1 MSNMLSQ
8 RNKLKLNIQYSDFLQ
23 LISGEHL
30 CGPENFIVEKVV
42 YDTRKIYNS
51 EGQVFFALKGEFRN
65 GTDFLNDA
73 YRKGI
78 RIFVVS
84 EIPNKPFRNAAYILV
99 QNSLDALQELANH
112 HRKKFNYPVIA
123 ITGSNGKTTVKEWL
137 YHLLSEHFRIIRSP
151 KSYNSQLGVALS
163 LLEMHDKADLAII
176 EAGISKSGEMD
187 ALQKMISPDY
197 GIFTS
202 FGSAHEEGFSS
213 VEDHLNEKLKLF
225 YGCKKTLVASSIH
238 LTKHQLNQING
249 IVIKQTDYLKE
260 LAVFPFTDKPS
271 IFSGTLAIAAA
282 KSLGNLNIDRIKS
295 LPRLAMRMETFE
307 GRDNAIIINDTYN
320 LDLDALEFSLEY
332 QLAIADGKKRIVL
345 VGLDEANKHKA
356 QDLLQKIKKFN
367 PDSYQF
373 IFEGENPKIDIS
385 DSVVLVKGTRK
396 SEMQKL
402 ASRLR
407 LKKHKTFVEIN
418 LSAIKHNIQVYKSQ
432 LKPSTKM
439 LAMVKAQSYG
449 AGLEKIGLYLE
460 RQGIDYLGVA
470 YPDEGVELRK
480 AGVKVPILVMN
491 PVDEGFDDCV
501 KYHLEPA
508 VFSFEQLDELLHE
521 LIFQGVQNFP
531 IHIKIDTGMRRLGF
545 DFKDLPRLMEVIQT
559 QPEILI
565 KGVYSHLADSDNRRD
580 KRFTDLQI
588 RRFVEACN
596 YISANYSEK
605 FITHLLNSEGVANF
619 PEAQLNMVRIG
630 IGMYGVSSNP
640 EILKKLQPVISWK
653 STVSQVKH
661 IQKGESVGYSRS
673 FVAEKNMEIAIVPVG
688 YADGF
693 RRSLGNG
700 VGVVIVNGQKCPV
713 IGRVCMD
720 MIMIDVTRKH
730 VKTGDRVELIGDKI
744 SLSDFAEKIQTISY
758 EVLTSISKRV
768 HRTYIEE

>member
-1 MSNMLSQ
+1 M
-8 RNKLKLNIQYSDFLQ
+8 KLNLQYTDFCQ
-23 LISGEHL
+23 SISGEHL
-30 CGPENFIVEKVV
+30 CGPQHFIIEKVV
-42 YDTRKIYNS
+42 YDTRKIAAS
-51 EGQVFFALKGEFRN
+51 EGQVFFALKGEFRD
-65 GTDFLNDA
+65 GKDFLNDA

-78 RIFVVS
+78 RVFVVT
-84 EIPNKPFRNAAYILV
+84 EIPNKPHKNAAYILV
-99 QNSLDALQELANH
+99 RDTLASIQYLALQ

-137 YHLLSEHFRIIRSP
+137 YHLLSNEMRIIRSP

-176 EAGISKSGEMD
+176 EAGISKVGEMD
-187 ALQKMISPDY
+187 ALQKMIQPDF
-197 GIFTS
+197 GIFSS

-213 VEDHLNEKLKLF
+213 SEEHLEEKLKLF
-225 YGCKKTLVASSIH
+225 QGCKKTLVSSSIQ
-238 LTKHQLNQING
+238 LAKNKLNQING
-249 IVIKQTDYLKE
+249 ILINPDDYAKE
-260 LAVFPFTDKPS
+260 LAIFPFTDKPS
-271 IFSGTLAIAAA
+271 ILSGTLAIAAA
-282 KSLGNLNIDRIKS
+282 KSFGKLNNDQIKS

-307 GRDNAIIINDTYN
+307 GRDNSIIINDTYN

-332 QLAIADGKKRIVL
+332 QLAISEEKKRIVL
-345 VGLDEANKHKA
+345 VGLDEANKHKED
-356 QDLLQKIKKFN
+356 DLLQLLKKFK

-373 IFEGENPKIDIS
+373 VFNDQNPKIDIS
-385 DSVVLVKGTRK
+385 NAVVLVKGTRK
-396 SEMQKL
+396 SEMEKL

-418 LSAIKHNIQVYKSQ
+418 LSAIKHNIQVFKSQ
-432 LKPSTKM
+432 LKPTTKM

-470 YPDEGVELRK
+470 YADEGVDLRK

-491 PVDEGFDDCV
+491 PVDEGFEDCI
-501 KYHLEPA
+501 KYQLEPT
-508 VFSFEQLDELLHE
+508 VFSFDQLNELLHE

-531 IHIKIDTGMRRLGF
+531 IHVKIDTGMRRLGF
-545 DFKDLPRLMEVIQT
+545 DFKELPRLMEVIQA
-559 QPEILI
+559 QPEISI

-588 RRFVEACN
+588 RRFIEACN
-596 YISANYSEK
+596 YISSNYVGK
-605 FITHLLNSEGVANF
+605 FITHLLNSEGIANF
-619 PEAQLNMVRIG
+619 PEAQFNMVRIG

-640 EILKKLQPVISWK
+640 ALVKKLRPVISWK
-653 STVSQVKH
+653 STVSQVKQ
-661 IQKGESVGYSRS
+661 IQRGESVGYSRS
-673 FVAEKNMEIAIVPVG
+673 FVADKNMEIAIVPVG

-693 RRSLGNG
+693 RRSLSNG
-700 VGVVIVNGQKCPV
+700 VGSVVINGQICNIV
-713 IGRVCMD
+713 GRVCMD
-720 MIMIDVTRKH
+720 MIMVDVTKKF
-730 VKTGDRVELIGDKI
+730 VKTSDRVELIGDKI
-744 SLSDFAEKIQTISY
+744 NLSQFAEKMQTISY

>member
-1 MSNMLSQ
+1 M
-8 RNKLKLNIQYSDFLQ
+8 KLNLPYDEFCQSI
-23 LISGEHL
+23 IGEHL
-30 CGPENFIVEKVV
+30 CGPQHFIIDKVV
-42 YDTRKIYNS
+42 YDSRKIATS
-51 EGQVFFALKGEFRN
+51 EGQAFFALKGDFRDGN
-65 GTDFLNDA
+65 DFLNDA

-78 RIFVVS
+78 RIFVIS
-84 EIPNKPFRNAAYILV
+84 EIPNKPHKNAAYILV
-99 QNSLDALQELANH
+99 QDTLVALQNLAAQ
-112 HRKKFNYPVIA
+112 HRNKFKYPVIA

-137 YHLLSEHFRIIRSP
+137 YHLLSDKMRIIRSP

-163 LLEMHDKADLAII
+163 LLEMHEKADLAII
-176 EAGISKSGEMD
+176 EAGISKAREMD
-187 ALQKMISPDY
+187 ALQKMIQPDY

-213 VEDHLNEKLKLF
+213 DLKHLEEKLKLF
-225 YGCKKTLVASSIH
+225 FGCKKTLVSSTIH
-238 LTKHQLNQING
+238 LSKNQMSQING
-249 IVIKQTDYLKE
+249 VLINSSEYTKE
-260 LAVFPFTDKPS
+260 STFFPFTDKPS
-271 IFSGTLAIAAA
+271 ILSGTLALAAS
-282 KSLGNLNIDRIKS
+282 KSLGKLDLERVKS

-307 GRDNAIIINDTYN
+307 GRDNSIIINDTYN

-332 QLAIADGKKRIVL
+332 QLAISEEKKRIVL
-345 VGLDEANKHKA
+345 VGLDEANKHKE
-356 QDLLQKIKKFN
+356 QDLIQILKKFK

-373 IFEGENPKIDIS
+373 VFQGQNPKLDIS
-385 DSVVLVKGTRK
+385 NAVVLVKGTRK
-396 SEMQKL
+396 SEMEKL

-418 LSAIKHNIQVYKSQ
+418 LSAIKHNVQVYKSQ
-432 LKPSTKM
+432 LKPSTRM

-460 RQGIDYLGVA
+460 KQGIDYLGVA

-491 PVDEGFDDCV
+491 TVDEGFEDCI
-501 KYHLEPA
+501 KYQLEPT

-531 IHIKIDTGMRRLGF
+531 VHVKIDTGMRRLGF
-545 DFKDLPRLMEVIQT
+545 DLKELPRLMEVIQA
-559 QPEILI
+559 QPEISI

-596 YISANYSEK
+596 YISSNFVGK
-605 FITHLLNSEGVANF
+605 FITHLLNSEGITNF
-619 PEAQLNMVRIG
+619 PEAQFNMVRIG

-640 EILKKLQPVISWK
+640 ALVKKLRPVISWK
-653 STVSQVKH
+653 STVSQVKQ

-673 FVAEKNMEIAIVPVG
+673 FVADKNMEIAIVPVG

-693 RRSLGNG
+693 RRSLSNG
-700 VGVVIVNGQKCPV
+700 VGSVVINGQICHI

-720 MIMIDVTRKH
+720 MIMVDVTKKF
-730 VKTGDRVELIGDKI
+730 VKTGDRVELIADKI
-744 SLSDFAEKIQTISY
+744 TLSQFAEKMQTISY

>member
-1 MSNMLSQ
+1 
-8 RNKLKLNIQYSDFLQ
+8 LKLNLQYQDFCHF
-23 LISGEHL
+23 ISGEHL
-30 CGPENFIVEKVV
+30 CGPQHFIIDKVI
-42 YDTRKIYNS
+42 YDTRKIANL

-65 GTDFLNDA
+65 GNDYLNDA
-73 YRKGI
+73 FRKGI

-84 EIPNKPFRNAAYILV
+84 EVPNKPYKNAAYILV
-99 QNSLDALQELANH
+99 EDTLASLQNLASQ
-112 HRKKFNYPVIA
+112 HRKKFNYPVIS

-137 YHLLSEHFRIIRSP
+137 YHLLSDEMRIIRSP

-176 EAGISKSGEMD
+176 EAGISKSGEME
-187 ALQKMISPDY
+187 ALQKMIQPDF

-213 VEDHLNEKLKLF
+213 EEEHLEEKLKLF
-225 YGCKKTLVASSIH
+225 QSCKKTLVSPNIQLSKNQ
-238 LTKHQLNQING
+238 LTQING
-249 IVIKQTDYLKE
+249 MILNSVDYAKE
-260 LAVFPFTDKPS
+260 LVAFPYTDKPS
-271 IFSGTLAIAAA
+271 VFSGTLAIAAA
-282 KSLGNLNIDRIKS
+282 KSLSKLNLDRIKS

-307 GRDNAIIINDTYN
+307 GRDNSIIINDTYN

-332 QLAIADGKKRIVL
+332 QLAIAEGKERIVL
-345 VGLDEANKHKA
+345 VGLDEANQRRE
-356 QDLLQKIKKFN
+356 QDLIQIINKFK

-373 IFEGENPKIDIS
+373 VFQGQNPKIDVS
-385 DSVVLVKGTRK
+385 NAVVLVKGTRK
-396 SEMQKL
+396 SEMEKL

-432 LKPSTKM
+432 LKPTTKM

-460 RQGIDYLGVA
+460 KQGIDYLGVA

-480 AGVKVPILVMN
+480 AGIKVPVLVMN
-491 PVDEGFDDCV
+491 PVDEGFEDCI
-501 KYHLEPA
+501 KNQLEPT
-508 VFSFEQLDELLHE
+508 VFSFEQLDELLRE

-531 IHIKIDTGMRRLGF
+531 IHLKIDTGMKRLGF
-545 DFKDLPRLMEVIQT
+545 DFKELPRLMEVIQA
-559 QPEILI
+559 QPEISI

-596 YISANYSEK
+596 YISSNYAGK
-605 FITHLLNSEGVANF
+605 FITHLLNSEGIANF
-619 PEAQLNMVRIG
+619 PEAQFNMIRIG

-640 EILKKLQPVISWK
+640 TNAKKLRPVVSWK
-653 STVSQVKH
+653 STVSQVKQ
-661 IQKGESVGYSRS
+661 ILKGESVGYSRS
-673 FVAEKNMEIAIVPVG
+673 FVADKNMEIAIVPVG
-688 YADGF
+688 YADGY
-693 RRSLGNG
+693 RRSLSNG
-700 VGVVIVNGQKCPV
+700 VGSVIINGQMCNV
-713 IGRVCMD
+713 VGRVCMD
-720 MIMIDVTRKH
+720 MIMVDVTKKF

-744 SLSDFAEKIQTISY
+744 TLSQFAEKMQTISY

>member
-1 MSNMLSQ
+1 M
-8 RNKLKLNIQYSDFLQ
+8 KLNLQYQDFCHF
-23 LISGEHL
+23 ISGEHL
-30 CGPENFIVEKVV
+30 CGPQHFIIDKVI
-42 YDTRKIYNS
+42 YDTRKIANL

-65 GTDFLNDA
+65 GNDYLNDA
-73 YRKGI
+73 FRKGI

-84 EIPNKPFRNAAYILV
+84 EVPNKPYKNAAYILV
-99 QNSLDALQELANH
+99 EDTLASLQNLASQ
-112 HRKKFNYPVIA
+112 HRKKFNYPVIS

-137 YHLLSEHFRIIRSP
+137 YHLLSDEMRIIRSP

-176 EAGISKSGEMD
+176 EAGISKSGEME
-187 ALQKMISPDY
+187 ALQKMIQPDF

-213 VEDHLNEKLKLF
+213 EEEHLEEKLKLF
-225 YGCKKTLVASSIH
+225 QRCKKTLVSPNIQLSKNQ
-238 LTKHQLNQING
+238 LTQING
-249 IVIKQTDYLKE
+249 MILNSVDYAKE
-260 LAVFPFTDKPS
+260 LVAFPYTDKPS
-271 IFSGTLAIAAA
+271 VFSGTLAIAAA
-282 KSLGNLNIDRIKS
+282 KSLSKLNLDRIKS

-307 GRDNAIIINDTYN
+307 GRDNSIIINDTYN

-332 QLAIADGKKRIVL
+332 QLAIAEGKERIVL
-345 VGLDEANKHKA
+345 VGLDEANQHRE
-356 QDLLQKIKKFN
+356 QDLIQLINKFK

-373 IFEGENPKIDIS
+373 VFQGQNPKIDVS
-385 DSVVLVKGTRK
+385 NAVVLVKGTRK
-396 SEMQKL
+396 SEMEKL

-432 LKPSTKM
+432 LKPTTKM

-460 RQGIDYLGVA
+460 KQGIDYLGVA

-480 AGVKVPILVMN
+480 AGIKVPVLVMN
-491 PVDEGFDDCV
+491 PVDEGFEDCI
-501 KYHLEPA
+501 KNQLEPT
-508 VFSFEQLDELLHE
+508 VFSFEQLDKLLRE

-531 IHIKIDTGMRRLGF
+531 IHLKIDTGMKRLGF
-545 DFKDLPRLMEVIQT
+545 DFKELPRLMEVIQA
-559 QPEILI
+559 QPEISI

-596 YISANYSEK
+596 YISSNYAGK
-605 FITHLLNSEGVANF
+605 FITHLLNSEGIANF
-619 PEAQLNMVRIG
+619 PEAQFNMIRIG

-640 EILKKLQPVISWK
+640 TNAKKLRPVVSWK
-653 STVSQVKH
+653 STVSQVKQ
-661 IQKGESVGYSRS
+661 ILKGESVGYSRS
-673 FVAEKNMEIAIVPVG
+673 FVADKNMEIAIVPVG
-688 YADGF
+688 YADGY
-693 RRSLGNG
+693 RRSLSNG
-700 VGVVIVNGQKCPV
+700 VGSVIINGQMCNV
-713 IGRVCMD
+713 VGRVCMD
-720 MIMIDVTRKH
+720 MIMVDVTKKF

-744 SLSDFAEKIQTISY
+744 TLSQFAEKMQTISY

>member
-1 MSNMLSQ
+1 M
-8 RNKLKLNIQYSDFLQ
+8 KLNIQYSDFCQ
-23 LISGEHL
+23 TISGDHL
-30 CGPENFIVEKVV
+30 CGPQHFTIEKVV
-42 YDTRKIYNS
+42 YDTRKIAS
-51 EGQVFFALKGEFRN
+51 SDGQVFFALKGEYRDGN
-65 GTDFLNDA
+65 DYLNDA

-78 RIFVVS
+78 RVFVIS
-84 EIPNKPFRNAAYILV
+84 EIPNKPYKNAAYILV
-99 QNSLDALQELANH
+99 QNTLTSLQNLAAQ
-112 HRKKFNYPVIA
+112 HRKKFKYPVIA

-137 YHLLSEHFRIIRSP
+137 YHLLSEEMRIIRSP

-163 LLEMHDKADLAII
+163 LLEMHEKADLAII
-176 EAGISKSGEMD
+176 EAGISRLGEMES
-187 ALQKMISPDY
+187 LQKMIQPDF

-213 VEDHLNEKLKLF
+213 AEEHLEEKLKLF
-225 YGCKKTLVASSIH
+225 QGCKKTLVSSSIH
-238 LTKHQLNQING
+238 LSKIQFSQING
-249 IVIKQTDYLKE
+249 IYVKSTDFTNE
-260 LAVFPFTDKPS
+260 LTSFPFTDKPS
-271 IFSGTLAIAAA
+271 ILSGILAISAA
-282 KSLGNLNIDRIKS
+282 KNLHKVTLDRIKS

-307 GRDNAIIINDTYN
+307 GRENSIIINDTYN
-320 LDLDALEFSLEY
+320 LDLDAMEFSLEY
-332 QLAIADGKKRIVL
+332 QLAISGGKKRIVL
-345 VGLDEANKHKA
+345 VGLDEENKHKEK
-356 QDLLQKIKKFN
+356 DLIQLLKKFN

-373 IFEGENPKIDIS
+373 VFHGQKPKIDIS
-385 DSVVLVKGTRK
+385 NAVVLVKGTRK
-396 SEMQKL
+396 SEMEKL

-418 LSAIKHNIQVYKSQ
+418 LSAIKQNVQVFKSQ
-432 LKPSTKM
+432 LKPTTKM

-480 AGVKVPILVMN
+480 AGVKAPILVMN
-491 PVDEGFDDCV
+491 PVDEGFEDCI
-501 KYHLEPA
+501 KYQLEPS

-521 LIFQGVQNFP
+521 LIFQGEQNFP
-531 IHIKIDTGMRRLGF
+531 IHLKIDTGMRRLGF
-545 DFKDLPRLMEVIQT
+545 DFKELPRLMEVIQT
-559 QPEILI
+559 QPEIVI

-588 RRFVEACN
+588 RRFIEACN
-596 YISANYSEK
+596 YISSNYAGK
-605 FITHLLNSEGVANF
+605 FITHLLNSEGIANF
-619 PEAQLNMVRIG
+619 PEAQFNMVRIG

-640 EILKKLQPVISWK
+640 ALVKKLRPVISWK
-653 STVSQVKH
+653 STVSQVKL

-673 FVAEKNMEIAIVPVG
+673 FVADKSMEIAIVPVG

-693 RRSLGNG
+693 RRSLSNG
-700 VGVVIVNGQKCPV
+700 VGSVVINGQICKV
-713 IGRVCMD
+713 VGRVCMD
-720 MIMIDVTRKH
+720 MIMVDVTKKI

-744 SLSDFAEKIQTISY
+744 TLSQFAEKMQTISY

>member
-1 MSNMLSQ
+1 M
-8 RNKLKLNIQYSDFLQ
+8 KLNLQYQDFCHF
-23 LISGEHL
+23 ISGEHL
-30 CGPENFIVEKVV
+30 CGPQHFIIDKVI
-42 YDTRKIYNS
+42 YDTRKIANL

-65 GTDFLNDA
+65 GNDYLNDA
-73 YRKGI
+73 FRKGI

-84 EIPNKPFRNAAYILV
+84 EVPNKPYKNAAYILV
-99 QNSLDALQELANH
+99 EDTLASLQNLASQ
-112 HRKKFNYPVIA
+112 HRKKFNYPVIS

-137 YHLLSEHFRIIRSP
+137 YHLLSDEMRIIRSP

-176 EAGISKSGEMD
+176 EAGISKSGEME
-187 ALQKMISPDY
+187 ALQKMIQPDF

-213 VEDHLNEKLKLF
+213 EKEHLEEKLKLF
-225 YGCKKTLVASSIH
+225 QRCKKTLVGPNIQLSKNQ
-238 LTKHQLNQING
+238 LTQING
-249 IVIKQTDYLKE
+249 MILNSVDYAKE
-260 LAVFPFTDKPS
+260 LVAFPYTDKPS
-271 IFSGTLAIAAA
+271 VFSGTLAIAAA
-282 KSLGNLNIDRIKS
+282 KSLSKLNLDRIKS

-307 GRDNAIIINDTYN
+307 GRDNSIIINDTYN

-332 QLAIADGKKRIVL
+332 QLAIAEGKERIVL
-345 VGLDEANKHKA
+345 VGLDEANQHRE
-356 QDLLQKIKKFN
+356 QDLIQIINKFK

-373 IFEGENPKIDIS
+373 VFQGQNPKIDVS
-385 DSVVLVKGTRK
+385 NAVVLVKGTRK
-396 SEMQKL
+396 SEMEKL

-432 LKPSTKM
+432 LKPTTKM

-460 RQGIDYLGVA
+460 KQGIDYLGVA

-480 AGVKVPILVMN
+480 AGIKVPVLVMN
-491 PVDEGFDDCV
+491 PVDEGFEDCI
-501 KYHLEPA
+501 KNQLEPT
-508 VFSFEQLDELLHE
+508 VFSFEQLDELLRE

-531 IHIKIDTGMRRLGF
+531 IHLKIDTGMKRLGF
-545 DFKDLPRLMEVIQT
+545 DFKELPRLMEVIQA
-559 QPEILI
+559 QPEISI

-596 YISANYSEK
+596 YISSNYAGK
-605 FITHLLNSEGVANF
+605 FITHLLNSEGIANF
-619 PEAQLNMVRIG
+619 PEAQFNMIRIG

-640 EILKKLQPVISWK
+640 TNAKKLRPVVSWK
-653 STVSQVKH
+653 STVSQVKQ
-661 IQKGESVGYSRS
+661 ILKGESVGYSRS
-673 FVAEKNMEIAIVPVG
+673 FVADKNMEIAIVPVG
-688 YADGF
+688 YADGY
-693 RRSLGNG
+693 RRSLSNG
-700 VGVVIVNGQKCPV
+700 VGSVIINGQMCNV
-713 IGRVCMD
+713 VGRVCMD
-720 MIMIDVTRKH
+720 MIMVDVTKKF

-744 SLSDFAEKIQTISY
+744 TLSQFAEKMQTISY

>member
-1 MSNMLSQ
+1 M
-8 RNKLKLNIQYSDFLQ
+8 KLNLQYSDFCQ
-23 LISGEHL
+23 SISGDHL
-30 CGPENFIVEKVV
+30 CGPQQFIIEKVV
-42 YDTRKIYNS
+42 YDTRKIASS
-51 EGQVFFALKGEFRN
+51 EGQVFFAIKGEFRDGN
-65 GTDFLNDA
+65 DFLNDA

-78 RIFVVS
+78 RIFVIS
-84 EIPNKPFRNAAYILV
+84 EIPNKPHKNAAYILV
-99 QNSLDALQELANH
+99 QDTLVALQNLAAQ
-112 HRKKFNYPVIA
+112 HRNKFKYPVIA

-137 YHLLSEHFRIIRSP
+137 YHLLSDEMRIIRSP

-176 EAGISKSGEMD
+176 EAGISKAGEMD
-187 ALQKMISPDY
+187 ALQKMIQPNF

-213 VEDHLNEKLKLF
+213 EEEHLEEKLKLF
-225 YGCKKTLVASSIH
+225 QSCKKTLVSSSIQ
-238 LTKHQLNQING
+238 LAKNKLNQING
-249 IVIKQTDYLKE
+249 IVVNPIDYAKE
-260 LAVFPFTDKPS
+260 LAIFPFTDKPS
-271 IFSGTLAIAAA
+271 IISGTLALAAA
-282 KSLGNLNIDRIKS
+282 KSLGKLDLERIKT

-307 GRDNAIIINDTYN
+307 GRDNSIIINDTYN

-332 QLAIADGKKRIVL
+332 QLAIAEGKERIVL
-345 VGLDEANKHKA
+345 VGLDEANQHRE
-356 QDLLQKIKKFN
+356 QDLIQIINKFK

-373 IFEGENPKIDIS
+373 VFQGKNPKIDVS
-385 DSVVLVKGTRK
+385 NAVVLVKGTRK
-396 SEMQKL
+396 SEMEKL

-432 LKPSTKM
+432 LKPTTKM

-460 RQGIDYLGVA
+460 KQGIDYLGVA

-480 AGVKVPILVMN
+480 AGIKVPVLVMN
-491 PVDEGFDDCV
+491 PVDEGFEDCI
-501 KYHLEPA
+501 KNQLEPT
-508 VFSFEQLDELLHE
+508 VFSFEQLDELLRE

-531 IHIKIDTGMRRLGF
+531 IHVKIDTGMKRLGF
-545 DFKDLPRLMEVIQT
+545 DFKELPRLMEVIQA
-559 QPEILI
+559 QPEIAI

-588 RRFVEACN
+588 RRFVDACN
-596 YISANYSEK
+596 YISANYAGK
-605 FITHLLNSEGVANF
+605 FITHLLNSEGIANF
-619 PEAQLNMVRIG
+619 PEAQFNMVRIG

-640 EILKKLQPVISWK
+640 ANAKKLRPVVSWK
-653 STVSQVKH
+653 STVSQVKQ

-673 FVAEKNMEIAIVPVG
+673 FVSDKNMEIAIVPVG

-693 RRSLGNG
+693 RRSLSNG
-700 VGVVIVNGQKCPV
+700 VGSVVINGQMCNLV
-713 IGRVCMD
+713 GRVCMD
-720 MIMIDVTRKH
+720 MIMVDVTKKF

-744 SLSDFAEKIQTISY
+744 TLSQFAEKMQTISY

>member
-1 MSNMLSQ
+1 MLPEIDS
-8 RNKLKLNIQYSDFLQ
+8 LKLNLQYTDFYQ
-23 LISGEHL
+23 SISGEHL
-30 CGPENFIVEKVV
+30 CGPQQFIIEKVV
-42 YDTRKIYNS
+42 YDTRKIASS
-51 EGQVFFALKGEFRN
+51 EGQVFFAIKGEYRDGN
-65 GTDFLNDA
+65 DFLNDA

-78 RIFVVS
+78 RIFVIS
-84 EIPNKPFRNAAYILV
+84 EIPNKPHKNAAYILV
-99 QNSLDALQELANH
+99 ENTLASLQNLAAQ

-137 YHLLSEHFRIIRSP
+137 YHLLSDEMRIIRSP

-187 ALQKMISPDY
+187 TLQKMIQPDF

-213 VEDHLNEKLKLF
+213 EEEHLEEKLKLF
-225 YGCKKTLVASSIH
+225 QSCKKTLVGSNIQLSKNQ
-238 LTKHQLNQING
+238 LTQING
-249 IVIKQTDYLKE
+249 MIINSIDYAKE
-260 LAVFPFTDKPS
+260 LVAFPYTDKPS
-271 IFSGTLAIAAA
+271 VFSGTLAIAAA
-282 KSLGNLNIDRIKS
+282 KSLSKLNLDRIKS

-307 GRDNAIIINDTYN
+307 GRDNSIIINDTYN

-332 QLAIADGKKRIVL
+332 QLAISEGKKRIVL
-345 VGLDEANKHKA
+345 VGLDEANKHKE
-356 QDLLQKIKKFN
+356 QELIQILKKFK

-373 IFEGENPKIDIS
+373 VFQGQNPKIDVS
-385 DSVVLVKGTRK
+385 NAVVLVKGTRK
-396 SEMQKL
+396 SEMEKL

-418 LSAIKHNIQVYKSQ
+418 LSAIKHNVQVYKSQ
-432 LKPSTKM
+432 LKPTTKM

-491 PVDEGFDDCV
+491 PVDEGFEDCI
-501 KYHLEPA
+501 KYQLEPA
-508 VFSFEQLDELLHE
+508 VFSFEQLEELLHE

-531 IHIKIDTGMRRLGF
+531 IHVKIDTGMKRLGF
-545 DFKDLPRLMEVIQT
+545 DFKELPRLMEVIQA
-559 QPEILI
+559 QPEIAI

-596 YISANYSEK
+596 YISANYAGK
-605 FITHLLNSEGVANF
+605 FITHLLNSEGITNF
-619 PEAQLNMVRIG
+619 TEAQFNMVRIG

-640 EILKKLQPVISWK
+640 GLAKKLHPVISWK
-653 STVSQVKH
+653 STVSQVKQIH
-661 IQKGESVGYSRS
+661 KGESVGYSRS
-673 FVAEKNMEIAIVPVG
+673 FVADKNMEIAILPVG

-693 RRSLGNG
+693 RRSLSNG
-700 VGVVIVNGQKCPV
+700 VGSVVINGQMCNV
-713 IGRVCMD
+713 VGRVCMD
-720 MIMIDVTRKH
+720 MIMVDVTKKFI
-730 VKTGDRVELIGDKI
+730 KTGDRVELIGDKI
-744 SLSDFAEKIQTISY
+744 TLSQFAEKMQTISY

>member
-1 MSNMLSQ
+1 
-8 RNKLKLNIQYSDFLQ
+8 LKLNLQYQDFCHF
-23 LISGEHL
+23 ISGEHL
-30 CGPENFIVEKVV
+30 CGPQHFIIDKVI
-42 YDTRKIYNS
+42 YDTRKIANL

-65 GTDFLNDA
+65 GNDYLNDA
-73 YRKGI
+73 FRKGI

-84 EIPNKPFRNAAYILV
+84 EVPNKPYKNAAYILV
-99 QNSLDALQELANH
+99 EDTLASLQNLASQ
-112 HRKKFNYPVIA
+112 HRKKFNYPVIS

-137 YHLLSEHFRIIRSP
+137 YHLLSDEMRIIRSP

-176 EAGISKSGEMD
+176 EAGISKSGEME
-187 ALQKMISPDY
+187 ALQKMIQPDF

-213 VEDHLNEKLKLF
+213 EEEHLEEKLKLF
-225 YGCKKTLVASSIH
+225 QRCKKTLVSPNIQLSKNQ
-238 LTKHQLNQING
+238 LTQING
-249 IVIKQTDYLKE
+249 MILNSVDYAKE
-260 LAVFPFTDKPS
+260 LVAFPYTDKPS
-271 IFSGTLAIAAA
+271 VFSGTLAIAAA
-282 KSLGNLNIDRIKS
+282 KSLSKLNLDRIKS

-307 GRDNAIIINDTYN
+307 GRDNSIIINDTYN

-332 QLAIADGKKRIVL
+332 QLAIEEGKERIVL
-345 VGLDEANKHKA
+345 VGLDEANQRRE
-356 QDLLQKIKKFN
+356 QDLIQIINKFK

-373 IFEGENPKIDIS
+373 VFQGQNPKIDVS
-385 DSVVLVKGTRK
+385 NAVVLVKGTRK
-396 SEMQKL
+396 SEMEKL

-432 LKPSTKM
+432 LKPTTKM

-460 RQGIDYLGVA
+460 KQGIDYLGVA

-480 AGVKVPILVMN
+480 AGIKVPVLVMN
-491 PVDEGFDDCV
+491 PVDEGFEDCI
-501 KYHLEPA
+501 KNQLEPT
-508 VFSFEQLDELLHE
+508 VFSFEQLDELLRE

-531 IHIKIDTGMRRLGF
+531 IHLKIDTGMKRLGF
-545 DFKDLPRLMEVIQT
+545 DFKELPRLMEVIQA
-559 QPEILI
+559 QPEISI

-596 YISANYSEK
+596 YISSNYAGK
-605 FITHLLNSEGVANF
+605 FITHLLNSEGIANF
-619 PEAQLNMVRIG
+619 PEAQFNMIRIG

-640 EILKKLQPVISWK
+640 TNAKKLRPVVSWK
-653 STVSQVKH
+653 STVSQVKQ
-661 IQKGESVGYSRS
+661 ILKGESVGYSRS
-673 FVAEKNMEIAIVPVG
+673 FVADKNMEIAIVPVG
-688 YADGF
+688 YADGY
-693 RRSLGNG
+693 RRSLSNG
-700 VGVVIVNGQKCPV
+700 VGSVIINGQMCNV
-713 IGRVCMD
+713 VGRVCMD
-720 MIMIDVTRKH
+720 MIMVDVTKKF

-744 SLSDFAEKIQTISY
+744 TLSQFAEKMQTISY

>member
-1 MSNMLSQ
+1 M
-8 RNKLKLNIQYSDFLQ
+8 KLNLQYTDFCQSIL
-23 LISGEHL
+23 GEHL
-30 CGPENFIVEKVV
+30 CGPQHFIIDKVV
-42 YDTRKIYNS
+42 YDTRKISSS
-51 EGQVFFALKGEFRN
+51 EGQVFFAIKGEFRDGN
-65 GTDFLNDA
+65 DFLNDA

-78 RIFVVS
+78 RVFVVA
-84 EIPNKPFRNAAYILV
+84 EIPNKPHKNAAYILV
-99 QNSLDALQELANH
+99 QDTLVALQNLAAQ
-112 HRKKFNYPVIA
+112 HRNKFKYPVFA

-137 YHLLSEHFRIIRSP
+137 YHLLSDKMRIIRSP

-163 LLEMHDKADLAII
+163 LLEMHEKADLAII
-176 EAGISKSGEMD
+176 EAGISKAGEMD
-187 ALQKMISPDY
+187 ALQKMIQPDF

-213 VEDHLNEKLKLF
+213 EEEHLNEKLKLF
-225 YGCKKTLVASSIH
+225 QRCKKTLVSSSI
-238 LTKHQLNQING
+238 LLAKNKLNQING
-249 IVIKQTDYLKE
+249 IVVNPIDYAKE

-271 IFSGTLAIAAA
+271 IISGTLALAAA
-282 KSLGNLNIDRIKS
+282 KSLGKLDLEHIKS

-307 GRDNAIIINDTYN
+307 GLDNSIIINDTYN

-332 QLAIADGKKRIVL
+332 QLAISEGKKRIVL
-345 VGLDEANKHKA
+345 VGLDEANKHKE
-356 QDLLQKIKKFN
+356 QDLIQILKKFK

-373 IFEGENPKIDIS
+373 VFQGQNPKIDVS
-385 DSVVLVKGTRK
+385 NAVVLVKGTRK
-396 SEMQKL
+396 SEMEKL

-418 LSAIKHNIQVYKSQ
+418 LSAIKHNVQVYKSQ
-432 LKPSTKM
+432 LNPSTKM

-460 RQGIDYLGVA
+460 KQGIDYLGVA

-491 PVDEGFDDCV
+491 PVDEGFEDCI
-501 KYHLEPA
+501 KYQLEPS

-531 IHIKIDTGMRRLGF
+531 IHMKIDTGMRRLGF
-545 DFKDLPRLMEVIQT
+545 DFKELPRLMEVIQA
-559 QPEILI
+559 QPEISI

-588 RRFVEACN
+588 RRFIEACN
-596 YISANYSEK
+596 YISANYAGK
-605 FITHLLNSEGVANF
+605 FITHLLNSEGIANF
-619 PEAQLNMVRIG
+619 PEAQFNMVRIG

-640 EILKKLQPVISWK
+640 TLVKKLRPVISWK
-653 STVSQVKH
+653 STVSQVKQ

-673 FVAEKNMEIAIVPVG
+673 FVADKNMEIAIVPVG

-693 RRSLGNG
+693 RRSLSNG
-700 VGVVIVNGQKCPV
+700 VGSVVINGQICNI

-720 MIMIDVTRKH
+720 MIMVDVTKKF

-744 SLSDFAEKIQTISY
+744 TLSQFAEKMQTISY
-758 EVLTSISKRV
+758 ELLTSISKRV

>member
-1 MSNMLSQ
+1 M
-8 RNKLKLNIQYSDFLQ
+8 KLNLQYQDFCHF
-23 LISGEHL
+23 ISGEHL
-30 CGPENFIVEKVV
+30 CGPQHFIIDKVI
-42 YDTRKIYNS
+42 YDTRKIANL

-65 GTDFLNDA
+65 GNDYLNDA
-73 YRKGI
+73 FRKGI

-84 EIPNKPFRNAAYILV
+84 EVPNKPYKNAAYILV
-99 QNSLDALQELANH
+99 EDTLASLQNLASQ
-112 HRKKFNYPVIA
+112 HRKKFNYPVIS

-137 YHLLSEHFRIIRSP
+137 YHLLSDEMRIIRSP

-187 ALQKMISPDY
+187 ALQKMIQPDF

-202 FGSAHEEGFSS
+202 FGSAHEEGFRT
-213 VEDHLNEKLKLF
+213 EEEHLEEKLKLF
-225 YGCKKTLVASSIH
+225 QSCKKTLVGPNIQLSKKQ
-238 LTKHQLNQING
+238 LTQING
-249 IVIKQTDYLKE
+249 MILNSVDYAKE
-260 LAVFPFTDKPS
+260 LVAFPYTDKPS
-271 IFSGTLAIAAA
+271 VFSGTLAIAAA
-282 KSLGNLNIDRIKS
+282 KSLSNLNLDRIKS

-307 GRDNAIIINDTYN
+307 GRDNSIIINDTYN

-332 QLAIADGKKRIVL
+332 QLAIAEGKKRIVL
-345 VGLDEANKHKA
+345 VGLDEANKHKE
-356 QDLLQKIKKFN
+356 QDLIQIINKFK

-373 IFEGENPKIDIS
+373 VFQVQNPKIDVS
-385 DSVVLVKGTRK
+385 NAVVLVKGTRK
-396 SEMQKL
+396 SEMEKL

-432 LKPSTKM
+432 LKPTTKM

-460 RQGIDYLGVA
+460 KQGIDYLGVA

-480 AGVKVPILVMN
+480 AGIKVPVLVMN
-491 PVDEGFDDCV
+491 PVDEGFEDCV
-501 KYHLEPA
+501 KNQLEPT
-508 VFSFEQLDELLHE
+508 VFSFEQLDELLRE

-531 IHIKIDTGMRRLGF
+531 IHVKIDTGMKRLGF
-545 DFKDLPRLMEVIQT
+545 DFKELPRLMEVIQA
-559 QPEILI
+559 QPEIAI

-588 RRFVEACN
+588 RRFVDACN
-596 YISANYSEK
+596 YISANYAGK
-605 FITHLLNSEGVANF
+605 FITHLLNSEGIANF
-619 PEAQLNMVRIG
+619 PEAQFNMVRIG

-640 EILKKLQPVISWK
+640 ANAKKLRPVVSWK
-653 STVSQVKH
+653 STVSQVKQIH
-661 IQKGESVGYSRS
+661 KGESVGYSRS
-673 FVAEKNMEIAIVPVG
+673 FVADKNMEIAIVPVG

-693 RRSLGNG
+693 RRSLSNG
-700 VGVVIVNGQKCPV
+700 VGSVVINGQMCNLV
-713 IGRVCMD
+713 GRVCMD
-720 MIMIDVTRKH
+720 MIMVDVTKKF

-744 SLSDFAEKIQTISY
+744 TLSQFAEKMQTISY

>member
-1 MSNMLSQ
+1 
-8 RNKLKLNIQYSDFLQ
+8 LKLNLQYQDFCHF
-23 LISGEHL
+23 ISGEHL
-30 CGPENFIVEKVV
+30 CGPQHFIIDKVI
-42 YDTRKIYNS
+42 YDTRKIANL

-65 GTDFLNDA
+65 GNDYLNDA
-73 YRKGI
+73 FRKGI

-84 EIPNKPFRNAAYILV
+84 EVPNKPYKNAAYILV
-99 QNSLDALQELANH
+99 EDTLASLQNLASQ
-112 HRKKFNYPVIA
+112 HRKKFNYPVIS

-137 YHLLSEHFRIIRSP
+137 YHLLSDEMRIIRSP

-176 EAGISKSGEMD
+176 EAGISKSGEME
-187 ALQKMISPDY
+187 ALQKMIQPDF

-213 VEDHLNEKLKLF
+213 EKEHLEEKLKLF
-225 YGCKKTLVASSIH
+225 QRCKKTLVGPNIQLSKNQ
-238 LTKHQLNQING
+238 LTQING
-249 IVIKQTDYLKE
+249 MILNSVDYAKE
-260 LAVFPFTDKPS
+260 LVAFPYTDKPS
-271 IFSGTLAIAAA
+271 VFSGTLAIAAA
-282 KSLGNLNIDRIKS
+282 KSLSKLNLDRIKS

-307 GRDNAIIINDTYN
+307 GRDNSIIINDTYN

-332 QLAIADGKKRIVL
+332 QLAIAEGKERIVL
-345 VGLDEANKHKA
+345 VGLDEANQHRE
-356 QDLLQKIKKFN
+356 QDLIQIINKFK

-373 IFEGENPKIDIS
+373 VFQGQNPKIDVS
-385 DSVVLVKGTRK
+385 NAVVLVKGTRK
-396 SEMQKL
+396 SEMEKL

-432 LKPSTKM
+432 LKPTTKM

-460 RQGIDYLGVA
+460 KQGIDYLGVA

-480 AGVKVPILVMN
+480 AGIKVPVLVMN
-491 PVDEGFDDCV
+491 PVDEGFEDCI
-501 KYHLEPA
+501 KNQLEPT
-508 VFSFEQLDELLHE
+508 VFSFEQLDELLRE

-531 IHIKIDTGMRRLGF
+531 IHLKIDTGMKRLGF
-545 DFKDLPRLMEVIQT
+545 DFKELPRLMEVIQA
-559 QPEILI
+559 QPEISI

-596 YISANYSEK
+596 YISSNYAGK
-605 FITHLLNSEGVANF
+605 FITHLLNSEGIANF
-619 PEAQLNMVRIG
+619 PEAQFNMIRIG

-640 EILKKLQPVISWK
+640 TNAKKLRPVVSWK
-653 STVSQVKH
+653 STVSQVKQ
-661 IQKGESVGYSRS
+661 ILKGESVGYSRS
-673 FVAEKNMEIAIVPVG
+673 FVADKNMEIAIVPVG
-688 YADGF
+688 YADGY
-693 RRSLGNG
+693 RRSLSNG
-700 VGVVIVNGQKCPV
+700 VGSVIINGQMCNV
-713 IGRVCMD
+713 VGRVCMD
-720 MIMIDVTRKH
+720 MIMVDVTKKF

-744 SLSDFAEKIQTISY
+744 TLSQFAEKMQTISY

>member
-1 MSNMLSQ
+1 
-8 RNKLKLNIQYSDFLQ
+8 LKLNLQYQDFCHF
-23 LISGEHL
+23 ISGEHL
-30 CGPENFIVEKVV
+30 CGPQHFIIDKVI
-42 YDTRKIYNS
+42 YDTRKIANL

-65 GTDFLNDA
+65 GNDYLNDA
-73 YRKGI
+73 FRKGI

-84 EIPNKPFRNAAYILV
+84 EVPNKPYKNAAYILV
-99 QNSLDALQELANH
+99 EDTLASLQNLASQ
-112 HRKKFNYPVIA
+112 HRKKFNYPVIS

-137 YHLLSEHFRIIRSP
+137 YHLLSDEMRIIRSP

-176 EAGISKSGEMD
+176 EAGISKSGEME
-187 ALQKMISPDY
+187 ALQKMIQPDF

-213 VEDHLNEKLKLF
+213 EEEHLEEKLKLF
-225 YGCKKTLVASSIH
+225 QSCKKTLVSPNIQLSKNQ
-238 LTKHQLNQING
+238 LTQING
-249 IVIKQTDYLKE
+249 MILNSVDYAKE
-260 LAVFPFTDKPS
+260 LVAFPYTDKPS
-271 IFSGTLAIAAA
+271 VFSGTLAIAAA
-282 KSLGNLNIDRIKS
+282 KSLSKLNLDRIKS

-307 GRDNAIIINDTYN
+307 GRDNSIIINDTYN

-332 QLAIADGKKRIVL
+332 QLAIAEGKERIVL
-345 VGLDEANKHKA
+345 VGLDEANQHRE
-356 QDLLQKIKKFN
+356 QDLIQIINKFK

-373 IFEGENPKIDIS
+373 VFQGQNPKIDVS
-385 DSVVLVKGTRK
+385 NAVVLVKGTRK
-396 SEMQKL
+396 SEMEKL

-432 LKPSTKM
+432 LKPTTKM

-460 RQGIDYLGVA
+460 KQGIDYLGVA

-480 AGVKVPILVMN
+480 AGIKVPVLVMN
-491 PVDEGFDDCV
+491 PVDEGFEDCI
-501 KYHLEPA
+501 KNQLEPT
-508 VFSFEQLDELLHE
+508 VFSFEQLDELLRE

-531 IHIKIDTGMRRLGF
+531 IHLKIDTGMKRLGF
-545 DFKDLPRLMEVIQT
+545 DFKELPRLMEVIQA
-559 QPEILI
+559 QPEISI

-596 YISANYSEK
+596 YISSNYAGK
-605 FITHLLNSEGVANF
+605 FITHLLNSEGIANF
-619 PEAQLNMVRIG
+619 PEAQFNMVRIG

-640 EILKKLQPVISWK
+640 TNAKKLRPVVSWK
-653 STVSQVKH
+653 STVSQVKQIH
-661 IQKGESVGYSRS
+661 KGESVGYSRS
-673 FVAEKNMEIAIVPVG
+673 FVADKNMEIAIVPVG
-688 YADGF
+688 YADGY
-693 RRSLGNG
+693 RRSLSNG
-700 VGVVIVNGQKCPV
+700 VGSVFINGQMCNV
-713 IGRVCMD
+713 VGRVCMD
-720 MIMIDVTRKH
+720 MIMVDVTKKF

-744 SLSDFAEKIQTISY
+744 TLSQFAEKMQTISY

>member
-1 MSNMLSQ
+1 M
-8 RNKLKLNIQYSDFLQ
+8 KLNLQYQDFCHF
-23 LISGEHL
+23 ISGEHL
-30 CGPENFIVEKVV
+30 CGPQHFIIDKVI
-42 YDTRKIYNS
+42 YDTRKIANL

-65 GTDFLNDA
+65 GNDYLNDA
-73 YRKGI
+73 FRKGI

-84 EIPNKPFRNAAYILV
+84 EVPNKPYKNAAYILV
-99 QNSLDALQELANH
+99 EDTLASLQNLASQ
-112 HRKKFNYPVIA
+112 HRKKFNYPVIS

-137 YHLLSEHFRIIRSP
+137 YHLLSDEMRIIRSP

-176 EAGISKSGEMD
+176 EAGISKRGEMD
-187 ALQKMISPDY
+187 ALQKMIQPDF

-202 FGSAHEEGFSS
+202 FGSAHEEGFRT
-213 VEDHLNEKLKLF
+213 EEEHLEEKLKLF
-225 YGCKKTLVASSIH
+225 QSCKKTLVGPNIQLSKKQ
-238 LTKHQLNQING
+238 LTQING
-249 IVIKQTDYLKE
+249 MILNSVDYAKE
-260 LAVFPFTDKPS
+260 LVAFPYTDKPS
-271 IFSGTLAIAAA
+271 VFSGTLAIAAA
-282 KSLGNLNIDRIKS
+282 KSLSKLNLDRIKS

-307 GRDNAIIINDTYN
+307 GRDNSIIINDTYN

-332 QLAIADGKKRIVL
+332 QLAIAEGKERIVL
-345 VGLDEANKHKA
+345 VGLDEANQHRE
-356 QDLLQKIKKFN
+356 QDLIQLINKFK

-373 IFEGENPKIDIS
+373 VFQGQNPKIDVS
-385 DSVVLVKGTRK
+385 NAVVLVKGTRK
-396 SEMQKL
+396 SEMEKL

-432 LKPSTKM
+432 LKPTTKM

-460 RQGIDYLGVA
+460 KQGIDYLGVA

-480 AGVKVPILVMN
+480 AGIKVPVLVMN
-491 PVDEGFDDCV
+491 PVDEGFEDCV
-501 KYHLEPA
+501 KNQLEPT
-508 VFSFEQLDELLHE
+508 VFSFEQLDELLRE

-531 IHIKIDTGMRRLGF
+531 IHVKIDTGMKRLGF
-545 DFKDLPRLMEVIQT
+545 DFKELPRLMEVIQA
-559 QPEILI
+559 QPEIAI

-588 RRFVEACN
+588 RRFVDACN
-596 YISANYSEK
+596 YISANYAGK
-605 FITHLLNSEGVANF
+605 FITHLLNSEGIANF
-619 PEAQLNMVRIG
+619 PEAQFNMIRIG

-640 EILKKLQPVISWK
+640 ANAKKLRPVISWK
-653 STVSQVKH
+653 STVSQVKQIH
-661 IQKGESVGYSRS
+661 KGESVGYSRS
-673 FVAEKNMEIAIVPVG
+673 FVADKNMEIAIVPVG

-693 RRSLGNG
+693 RRSLSNG
-700 VGVVIVNGQKCPV
+700 VGSVLINGQMSNV
-713 IGRVCMD
+713 VGRVCMD
-720 MIMIDVTRKH
+720 MIMVDVTKKF
-730 VKTGDRVELIGDKI
+730 VKTGDRVELIGEKI
-744 SLSDFAEKIQTISY
+744 SLSQFADKMQTISY

>member
-1 MSNMLSQ
+1 M
-8 RNKLKLNIQYSDFLQ
+8 KLNLQYQDFCHF
-23 LISGEHL
+23 ISGEHL
-30 CGPENFIVEKVV
+30 CGPQHFIIDKVI
-42 YDTRKIYNS
+42 YDTRKIANL

-65 GTDFLNDA
+65 GNDYLNDA
-73 YRKGI
+73 FRKGI

-84 EIPNKPFRNAAYILV
+84 EVPNKPYKNAAYILV
-99 QNSLDALQELANH
+99 EDTLASLQNLASQ
-112 HRKKFNYPVIA
+112 HRKKFNYPVIS

-137 YHLLSEHFRIIRSP
+137 YHLLSDEMRIIRSP

-187 ALQKMISPDY
+187 ALQKMIQPDF

-202 FGSAHEEGFSS
+202 FGSAHEEGFRT
-213 VEDHLNEKLKLF
+213 EEEHLEEKLKLF
-225 YGCKKTLVASSIH
+225 QSCKKTLVGPNIQLSKKQ
-238 LTKHQLNQING
+238 LTQING
-249 IVIKQTDYLKE
+249 MILNSVDYAKE
-260 LAVFPFTDKPS
+260 LVAFPYTDKPS
-271 IFSGTLAIAAA
+271 VFSGTLAIAAA
-282 KSLGNLNIDRIKS
+282 KSLSNLNLDRIKS

-307 GRDNAIIINDTYN
+307 GRDNSIIINDTYN

-332 QLAIADGKKRIVL
+332 QLAIAEGKKRIVL
-345 VGLDEANKHKA
+345 VGLDEANKHKE
-356 QDLLQKIKKFN
+356 QDLIQLINKFK

-373 IFEGENPKIDIS
+373 VFQGQNPKIDVS
-385 DSVVLVKGTRK
+385 NAVVLVKGTRK
-396 SEMQKL
+396 SEMEKL

-432 LKPSTKM
+432 LKPTTKM

-460 RQGIDYLGVA
+460 KQGIDYLGVA

-480 AGVKVPILVMN
+480 AGIKVPVLVMN
-491 PVDEGFDDCV
+491 PVDEGFEDCV
-501 KYHLEPA
+501 KNQLEPT
-508 VFSFEQLDELLHE
+508 VFSFEQLDELLRE

-531 IHIKIDTGMRRLGF
+531 IHVKIDTGMKRLGF
-545 DFKDLPRLMEVIQT
+545 DFKELPRLMEVIQA
-559 QPEILI
+559 QPEIAI

-588 RRFVEACN
+588 RRFVDACN
-596 YISANYSEK
+596 YISANYAGK
-605 FITHLLNSEGVANF
+605 FITHLLNSEGIANF
-619 PEAQLNMVRIG
+619 PEAQFNMVRIG

-640 EILKKLQPVISWK
+640 ANAKKLRPVVSWK
-653 STVSQVKH
+653 STVSQVKQ

-673 FVAEKNMEIAIVPVG
+673 FVADKNMEIAIVPVG

-693 RRSLGNG
+693 RRSLSNG
-700 VGVVIVNGQKCPV
+700 VGSVVINGQMCNLV
-713 IGRVCMD
+713 GRVCMD
-720 MIMIDVTRKH
+720 MIMVDVTKKF

-744 SLSDFAEKIQTISY
+744 TLSQFAEKMQTISY

>member
-1 MSNMLSQ
+1 M
-8 RNKLKLNIQYSDFLQ
+8 KLNLQYSDFYQ
-23 LISGEHL
+23 SISGEHL
-30 CGPENFIVEKVV
+30 CGPQNFVIEKVV
-42 YDTRKIYNS
+42 YDTRKIASS
-51 EGQVFFALKGEFRN
+51 EGQVFFAIKGEYRDGN
-65 GTDFLNDA
+65 DFLNDA

-78 RIFVVS
+78 RIFVIS
-84 EIPNKPFRNAAYILV
+84 EIPNKPHKNAAYILV
-99 QNSLDALQELANH
+99 ENTLASLQNLAAQ

-137 YHLLSEHFRIIRSP
+137 YHLLSDEMRIIRSP

-176 EAGISKSGEMD
+176 EAGISKSGEMG
-187 ALQKMISPDY
+187 ALQKMIQPDF

-213 VEDHLNEKLKLF
+213 EEEHLEEKLKLF
-225 YGCKKTLVASSIH
+225 QRCKKTLVGSNIQFSKNQ
-238 LTKHQLNQING
+238 LTQING
-249 IVIKQTDYLKE
+249 MIINSIDYAKE
-260 LAVFPFTDKPS
+260 LVAFPYTDKPS
-271 IFSGTLAIAAA
+271 VFSGTLAIAAA
-282 KSLGNLNIDRIKS
+282 KSLSKLNLDRIKS

-307 GRDNAIIINDTYN
+307 GRDNSIIINDTYN

-332 QLAIADGKKRIVL
+332 QLAISEGKKRIVL
-345 VGLDEANKHKA
+345 VGLDEAHKYKE
-356 QDLLQKIKKFN
+356 QELIQKILKFK
-367 PDSYQF
+367 PDFYQF
-373 IFEGENPKIDIS
+373 VFQGENPKIEIS
-385 DSVVLVKGTRK
+385 NAVVLVKGTRK
-396 SEMQKL
+396 SEMEKL
-402 ASRLR
+402 ASRMR

-418 LSAIKHNIQVYKSQ
+418 LSAIKHNVQVYKSQ
-432 LKPSTKM
+432 LKPTTKM

-480 AGVKVPILVMN
+480 VGVKIPILVMN
-491 PVDEGFDDCV
+491 PVDEGFEDCV
-501 KYHLEPA
+501 KYQLEPA

-531 IHIKIDTGMRRLGF
+531 VHLKIDTGMKRLGF
-545 DFKDLPRLMEVIQT
+545 DYKDLPRLMEVIQA
-559 QPEILI
+559 QPEITI

-588 RRFVEACN
+588 RRFVDACN
-596 YISANYSEK
+596 YISANYAGK
-605 FITHLLNSEGVANF
+605 FITHLLNSEGIANF
-619 PEAQLNMVRIG
+619 PEAQFNMVRIG

-640 EILKKLQPVISWK
+640 VLVKKLRPVLSWK
-653 STVSQVKH
+653 STISQVKQIH
-661 IQKGESVGYSRS
+661 KGESVGYSRS
-673 FVAEKNMEIAIVPVG
+673 FVADKNMEIAIVPVG

-693 RRSLGNG
+693 RRSLSNG
-700 VGVVIVNGQKCPV
+700 VGSVIINGQMCNLV
-713 IGRVCMD
+713 GRVCMD
-720 MIMIDVTRKH
+720 MIMVDVTKKF

-744 SLSDFAEKIQTISY
+744 TLSQFAEKMQTISY

>member
-1 MSNMLSQ
+1 
-8 RNKLKLNIQYSDFLQ
+8 LKLNLQYTDFCQ
-23 LISGEHL
+23 SISGEHL
-30 CGPENFIVEKVV
+30 CGPQHFIIEKVV
-42 YDTRKIYNS
+42 YDSRKIASS
-51 EGQVFFALKGEFRN
+51 EGQAFFALKGEFRDGN
-65 GTDFLNDA
+65 DFLNDA

-78 RIFVVS
+78 RVFVVT
-84 EIPNKPFRNAAYILV
+84 EIPNKPHKNAAYILV
-99 QNSLDALQELANH
+99 RDTLASIQYLALQ

-137 YHLLSEHFRIIRSP
+137 YHLLSDKMRIIRSP

-163 LLEMHDKADLAII
+163 LLEMHEKADLAII
-176 EAGISKSGEMD
+176 EAGISRSGEMES
-187 ALQKMISPDY
+187 LQKMIQPDF

-213 VEDHLNEKLKLF
+213 SEEHLEEKLKLF
-225 YGCKKTLVASSIH
+225 QGCKKTLVSSSIQ
-238 LTKHQLNQING
+238 LEKNKLNQING
-249 IVIKQTDYLKE
+249 ILINPVDYAKE

-271 IFSGTLAIAAA
+271 IISGNLALAAA
-282 KSLGNLNIDRIKS
+282 KSLGKLDLERIKS

-307 GRDNAIIINDTYN
+307 GRDNSIIINDTYN

-332 QLAIADGKKRIVL
+332 QLAISEGKKRIVL
-345 VGLDEANKHKA
+345 VGLDEANKHKE
-356 QDLLQKIKKFN
+356 QDLIQILEKFK

-373 IFEGENPKIDIS
+373 VFPGQNPKIDVS
-385 DSVVLVKGTRK
+385 NAVVLVKGTRK
-396 SEMQKL
+396 SEMEKL

-418 LSAIKHNIQVYKSQ
+418 LSAIKHNVQIFKSQ
-432 LKPSTKM
+432 LNPTTKM

-460 RQGIDYLGVA
+460 KQGIDYLGVA

-491 PVDEGFDDCV
+491 PVDEGFEDCI
-501 KYHLEPA
+501 KYQLEPS

-531 IHIKIDTGMRRLGF
+531 IHLKLDTGMRRLGF
-545 DFKDLPRLMEVIQT
+545 DFKELPRLMEVIQA
-559 QPEILI
+559 QPEISI

-588 RRFVEACN
+588 RRFIEACN
-596 YISANYSEK
+596 YISSNYVGK
-605 FITHLLNSEGVANF
+605 FITHLLNSEGIANF
-619 PEAQLNMVRIG
+619 PEAQFNMVRIG

-640 EILKKLQPVISWK
+640 ALVKKLRPVISWK
-653 STVSQVKH
+653 STVSQVKQ
-661 IQKGESVGYSRS
+661 IQRGESVGYSRS
-673 FVAEKNMEIAIVPVG
+673 FVADKNMEIAIVPVG

-693 RRSLGNG
+693 RRSLSNG
-700 VGVVIVNGQKCPV
+700 VGSVVINGQICNV
-713 IGRVCMD
+713 VGRVCMD
-720 MIMIDVTRKH
+720 MIMVDVTKKF

-744 SLSDFAEKIQTISY
+744 TLSQFAEKMQTISY

>member
-1 MSNMLSQ
+1 M
-8 RNKLKLNIQYSDFLQ
+8 KLNLQYQDFCHF
-23 LISGEHL
+23 ISGEHL
-30 CGPENFIVEKVV
+30 CGPQHFIIDKVI
-42 YDTRKIYNS
+42 YDTRKIANL

-65 GTDFLNDA
+65 GNDYLNDA
-73 YRKGI
+73 FRKGI

-84 EIPNKPFRNAAYILV
+84 EVPNKPYKNAAYILV
-99 QNSLDALQELANH
+99 ENTLASLQNLASQ
-112 HRKKFNYPVIA
+112 HRKKFNYPVIS

-137 YHLLSEHFRIIRSP
+137 YHLLSDEMRIIRSP

-187 ALQKMISPDY
+187 ALQKMIQPDF

-202 FGSAHEEGFSS
+202 FGSAHEEGFRT
-213 VEDHLNEKLKLF
+213 EEEHLEEKLKLF
-225 YGCKKTLVASSIH
+225 QSCKKTLVGPNIQLSKKQ
-238 LTKHQLNQING
+238 LTQING
-249 IVIKQTDYLKE
+249 MILNSVDYAKE
-260 LAVFPFTDKPS
+260 LVAFPYTDKPS
-271 IFSGTLAIAAA
+271 VFSGTLAIAAA
-282 KSLGNLNIDRIKS
+282 KSLSNLNLDRIKS

-307 GRDNAIIINDTYN
+307 GRDNSIIINDTYN

-332 QLAIADGKKRIVL
+332 QLAIAEGKERIVL
-345 VGLDEANKHKA
+345 VGLDEANQHRE
-356 QDLLQKIKKFN
+356 QDLIQLINKFK

-373 IFEGENPKIDIS
+373 VFQGQNPKIDVTNA
-385 DSVVLVKGTRK
+385 VVLVKGTRK
-396 SEMQKL
+396 SEMEKL

-432 LKPSTKM
+432 LKPTTKM

-460 RQGIDYLGVA
+460 KQGIDYLGVA

-480 AGVKVPILVMN
+480 AGIKVPVLVMN
-491 PVDEGFDDCV
+491 SVDEGFEDCV
-501 KYHLEPA
+501 KNQLEPT
-508 VFSFEQLDELLHE
+508 VFSFEQLDELLRE

-531 IHIKIDTGMRRLGF
+531 IHVKIDTGMKRLGF
-545 DFKDLPRLMEVIQT
+545 DFKELPRLMEVIQA
-559 QPEILI
+559 QPEIAI

-588 RRFVEACN
+588 RRFVDACN
-596 YISANYSEK
+596 YISANYAGK
-605 FITHLLNSEGVANF
+605 FITHLLNSEGIANF
-619 PEAQLNMVRIG
+619 PEAQFNMVRIG
-630 IGMYGVSSNP
+630 IGMYGFSSNP
-640 EILKKLQPVISWK
+640 ANAKKLRPVVSWK
-653 STVSQVKH
+653 STVSQVKQIH
-661 IQKGESVGYSRS
+661 KGESVGYSRS
-673 FVAEKNMEIAIVPVG
+673 FVADKNMEIAIVPVG

-693 RRSLGNG
+693 RRSLSNG
-700 VGVVIVNGQKCPV
+700 VGSVVINGQMCNLV
-713 IGRVCMD
+713 GRVCMD
-720 MIMIDVTRKH
+720 MIMVDVTKKF

-744 SLSDFAEKIQTISY
+744 SLSQFADKMQTISY

>member
-1 MSNMLSQ
+1 M
-8 RNKLKLNIQYSDFLQ
+8 KLNLQYQDFCHF
-23 LISGEHL
+23 ISGEHL
-30 CGPENFIVEKVV
+30 CGPQHFIIDKVI
-42 YDTRKIYNS
+42 YDTRKIPNL

-65 GTDFLNDA
+65 GNDYLNDA
-73 YRKGI
+73 FRKGI

-84 EIPNKPFRNAAYILV
+84 EVPNKPYKNAAYILV
-99 QNSLDALQELANH
+99 EDTLASLQNLASQ
-112 HRKKFNYPVIA
+112 HRKKFNYPVIS

-137 YHLLSEHFRIIRSP
+137 YHLLSDEMRIIRSP

-187 ALQKMISPDY
+187 ALQKMIQPDF

-202 FGSAHEEGFSS
+202 FGSAHEEGFRT
-213 VEDHLNEKLKLF
+213 EEEHLEEKLKLF
-225 YGCKKTLVASSIH
+225 QSCKKTLVGPNIQLSKKQ
-238 LTKHQLNQING
+238 LTQING
-249 IVIKQTDYLKE
+249 MILNSVDYAKE
-260 LAVFPFTDKPS
+260 LVAFPYTDKPS
-271 IFSGTLAIAAA
+271 VFSGTLAIAAA
-282 KSLGNLNIDRIKS
+282 KSLSKLNLDRIKS

-307 GRDNAIIINDTYN
+307 GRDNSIIINDTYN

-332 QLAIADGKKRIVL
+332 QLAIAEGKERIVL
-345 VGLDEANKHKA
+345 VGLDEANQHRE
-356 QDLLQKIKKFN
+356 QDLIQLINKFK

-373 IFEGENPKIDIS
+373 VFQGQNPKIDVS
-385 DSVVLVKGTRK
+385 NAVVLVKGTRK
-396 SEMQKL
+396 SEMEKL

-432 LKPSTKM
+432 LKPTTKM

-460 RQGIDYLGVA
+460 KQGIDYLGVA

-480 AGVKVPILVMN
+480 AGIKVPVLVMN
-491 PVDEGFDDCV
+491 PVDEGFEDCV
-501 KYHLEPA
+501 KNQLEPT
-508 VFSFEQLDELLHE
+508 VFSFEQLDELLRE

-531 IHIKIDTGMRRLGF
+531 IHVKIDTGMKRLGF
-545 DFKDLPRLMEVIQT
+545 DFKELPRLMEVIQA
-559 QPEILI
+559 QPEIAI

-588 RRFVEACN
+588 RRFVDACN
-596 YISANYSEK
+596 YISANYAGK
-605 FITHLLNSEGVANF
+605 FITHLLNSEGIANF
-619 PEAQLNMVRIG
+619 PEAQFNMIRIG

-640 EILKKLQPVISWK
+640 ANAKKLRPVISWK
-653 STVSQVKH
+653 STVSQVKQIH
-661 IQKGESVGYSRS
+661 KGESVGYSRS
-673 FVAEKNMEIAIVPVG
+673 FVADKNMEIAIVPVG

-693 RRSLGNG
+693 RRSLSNG
-700 VGVVIVNGQKCPV
+700 VGSVLINGQMSNV
-713 IGRVCMD
+713 VGRVCMD
-720 MIMIDVTRKH
+720 MIMVDVTKKF
-730 VKTGDRVELIGDKI
+730 VKTGDRVELIGEKI
-744 SLSDFAEKIQTISY
+744 SLSQFADKMQTISY

>member
-1 MSNMLSQ
+1 M
-8 RNKLKLNIQYSDFLQ
+8 KLNLQYSDFYQ
-23 LISGEHL
+23 SISGEHL
-30 CGPENFIVEKVV
+30 CGPQNFVIEKVV
-42 YDTRKIYNS
+42 YDTRKIASS
-51 EGQVFFALKGEFRN
+51 EGQVFFAIKGEYRDGN
-65 GTDFLNDA
+65 DFLNDA

-78 RIFVVS
+78 RIFVIS
-84 EIPNKPFRNAAYILV
+84 EIPNKPHKNAAYILV
-99 QNSLDALQELANH
+99 ENTLASLQNLAAQ

-137 YHLLSEHFRIIRSP
+137 YHLLSDEMRIIRSP

-176 EAGISKSGEMD
+176 EAGISKSGEMG
-187 ALQKMISPDY
+187 ALQKMIQPDF

-213 VEDHLNEKLKLF
+213 EEEHLEEKLKLF
-225 YGCKKTLVASSIH
+225 QRCKKTLVGSNIQLSKNQ
-238 LTKHQLNQING
+238 LTQING
-249 IVIKQTDYLKE
+249 MIINSIDYAKE
-260 LAVFPFTDKPS
+260 LVAFPYTDKPS
-271 IFSGTLAIAAA
+271 VFSGTLAIAAA
-282 KSLGNLNIDRIKS
+282 KSLSKLNLDRIKS

-307 GRDNAIIINDTYN
+307 GRDNSIIINDTYN

-332 QLAIADGKKRIVL
+332 QLAISEGKKRIVL
-345 VGLDEANKHKA
+345 VGLDEANKYKE
-356 QDLLQKIKKFN
+356 QELIQKIQKFK
-367 PDSYQF
+367 PDFYQF
-373 IFEGENPKIDIS
+373 VFQGENPKIEIS
-385 DSVVLVKGTRK
+385 NAVVLVKGTRK
-396 SEMQKL
+396 SEMEKL
-402 ASRLR
+402 ASRMR

-418 LSAIKHNIQVYKSQ
+418 LSAIKHNVQVYKSQ
-432 LKPSTKM
+432 LKPTTKM

-480 AGVKVPILVMN
+480 VGVKIPILVMN
-491 PVDEGFDDCV
+491 PVDEGFEDCV
-501 KYHLEPA
+501 KYQLEPA

-531 IHIKIDTGMRRLGF
+531 VHLKIDTGMKRLGF
-545 DFKDLPRLMEVIQT
+545 DYKDLPRLMEVIQA
-559 QPEILI
+559 QPEITI

-588 RRFVEACN
+588 RRFVDACN
-596 YISANYSEK
+596 YISANYAGK
-605 FITHLLNSEGVANF
+605 FITHLLNSEGIANF
-619 PEAQLNMVRIG
+619 PEAQFNMVRIG

-640 EILKKLQPVISWK
+640 VLVKKLRPVLSWK
-653 STVSQVKH
+653 STISQVKQIH
-661 IQKGESVGYSRS
+661 KGESVGYSRS
-673 FVAEKNMEIAIVPVG
+673 FVSDKNMEIAIVPVG

-693 RRSLGNG
+693 RRSLSNG
-700 VGVVIVNGQKCPV
+700 VGSVIINGQMCNLV
-713 IGRVCMD
+713 GRVCMD
-720 MIMIDVTRKH
+720 MIMVDVTKKF
-730 VKTGDRVELIGDKI
+730 VKTGDRVELIGEKI
-744 SLSDFAEKIQTISY
+744 SLSQFADKMQTISY

>member
-1 MSNMLSQ
+1 M
-8 RNKLKLNIQYSDFLQ
+8 KLNLPYDEFCQSI
-23 LISGEHL
+23 IGEHL
-30 CGPENFIVEKVV
+30 CGPQHFIIDKVV
-42 YDTRKIYNS
+42 YDTRKISSS
-51 EGQVFFALKGEFRN
+51 EGQVFFAIKGEFRDGN
-65 GTDFLNDA
+65 DFLNDA

-78 RIFVVS
+78 RIFVIS
-84 EIPNKPFRNAAYILV
+84 EIPNKPHKNAAYILV
-99 QNSLDALQELANH
+99 QDTLVALQNLAAQ
-112 HRKKFNYPVIA
+112 HRNKFKYPVIA

-137 YHLLSEHFRIIRSP
+137 YHLLSDKMRIIRSP

-163 LLEMHDKADLAII
+163 LLEMHEKADLAII
-176 EAGISKSGEMD
+176 EAGISKAGEMD
-187 ALQKMISPDY
+187 ALQKMIQPDF

-213 VEDHLNEKLKLF
+213 EEEHLNEKLKLF
-225 YGCKKTLVASSIH
+225 HRCKKTLVSSSI
-238 LTKHQLNQING
+238 LLAKNKINQIQG
-249 IVIKQTDYLKE
+249 IVVNPIDYAKE

-271 IFSGTLAIAAA
+271 IISGTLALAAS
-282 KSLGNLNIDRIKS
+282 KSLGKLDLERIKS

-307 GRDNAIIINDTYN
+307 GLDNSIIINDTYN

-332 QLAIADGKKRIVL
+332 QLAISEGKKRIVL
-345 VGLDEANKHKA
+345 VGLDEANKHKE
-356 QDLLQKIKKFN
+356 QDLIQILNKFK

-373 IFEGENPKIDIS
+373 VFQGQNPKIDVS
-385 DSVVLVKGTRK
+385 NAVVLVKGTRK
-396 SEMQKL
+396 SEMEKL

-418 LSAIKHNIQVYKSQ
+418 LSAIKHNVQVYKSQ
-432 LKPSTKM
+432 LNPTTKM

-460 RQGIDYLGVA
+460 KQGIDYLGVA

-491 PVDEGFDDCV
+491 PVDEGFEDCI
-501 KYHLEPA
+501 KYQLEPS

-531 IHIKIDTGMRRLGF
+531 IHMKIDTGMRRLGF
-545 DFKDLPRLMEVIQT
+545 DFKELPRLMEVIQA
-559 QPEILI
+559 QPEISI

-588 RRFVEACN
+588 RRFIEACN
-596 YISANYSEK
+596 YISANYAGK
-605 FITHLLNSEGVANF
+605 FITHLLNSEGIANF
-619 PEAQLNMVRIG
+619 PEAQFNMVRIG

-640 EILKKLQPVISWK
+640 VLAKKLRPVISWK
-653 STVSQVKH
+653 STVSQVKQ

-673 FVAEKNMEIAIVPVG
+673 FVADKNMEIAIVPVG

-693 RRSLGNG
+693 RRSLSNG
-700 VGVVIVNGQKCPV
+700 VGSVVINGQICNIV
-713 IGRVCMD
+713 GRVCMD
-720 MIMIDVTRKH
+720 MIMVDVTKKF
-730 VKTGDRVELIGDKI
+730 VKTGDRVELIGEKI
-744 SLSDFAEKIQTISY
+744 TLSQFAEKMQTISY

>member
-1 MSNMLSQ
+1 M
-8 RNKLKLNIQYSDFLQ
+8 KLNLQYSDFCQ
-23 LISGEHL
+23 AISGEHL
-30 CGPENFIVEKVV
+30 CGPQQFIIEKVV
-42 YDTRKIYNS
+42 YDTRKIASS
-51 EGQVFFALKGEFRN
+51 EGQVFFAIKGEFRDGN
-65 GTDFLNDA
+65 DFLNDA

-78 RIFVVS
+78 RIFVIS
-84 EIPNKPFRNAAYILV
+84 EIPNKPHKNAAYILV
-99 QNSLDALQELANH
+99 TNTLASLQNLAAQ

-137 YHLLSEHFRIIRSP
+137 YHLLSDEMRIIRSP

-176 EAGISKSGEMD
+176 EAGISKAGEMN
-187 ALQKMISPDY
+187 ALQKMIQPDF

-213 VEDHLNEKLKLF
+213 KEEYLEEKLKLF
-225 YGCKKTLVASSIH
+225 QNCKKTLVSSNI
-238 LTKHQLNQING
+238 QLSKNQFTQING
-249 IVIKQTDYLKE
+249 MIINSIDFTKE
-260 LAVFPFTDKPS
+260 LIAFPFTDKPS
-271 IFSGTLAIAAA
+271 ILSGTLTIAAA
-282 KSLGNLNIDRIKS
+282 KSFGKLNLDRIKS

-307 GRDNAIIINDTYN
+307 GRDNSIIINDTYN

-332 QLAIADGKKRIVL
+332 QLAISEGKKRIVL
-345 VGLDEANKHKA
+345 VGLDEANKHKEKE
-356 QDLLQKIKKFN
+356 LIQKIQKFK

-373 IFEGENPKIDIS
+373 VFNGQNPKIDIS
-385 DSVVLVKGTRK
+385 NAVVLVKGTRK
-396 SEMQKL
+396 SEMEKL
-402 ASRLR
+402 ASRMR

-418 LSAIKHNIQVYKSQ
+418 LSAIKHNVQVYKSQ
-432 LKPSTKM
+432 LKPTTKM

-480 AGVKVPILVMN
+480 AGLKVPILVMN
-491 PVDEGFDDCV
+491 PVDEGFEDCI
-501 KYHLEPA
+501 KYQLEPS

-531 IHIKIDTGMRRLGF
+531 IHVKIDTGMKRLGF
-545 DFKDLPRLMEVIQT
+545 DFKELPRLMEVIQA
-559 QPEILI
+559 QPEITI
-565 KGVYSHLADSDNRRD
+565 KGVYSHLADSDNRKD
-580 KRFTDLQI
+580 KRFTELQI
-588 RRFVEACN
+588 KRFVEACN
-596 YISANYSEK
+596 YISANYAGK
-605 FITHLLNSEGVANF
+605 FITHLLNSEGIANF
-619 PEAQLNMVRIG
+619 PEAQFNMVRIG
-630 IGMYGVSSNP
+630 IGLYGVSANP
-640 EILKKLQPVISWK
+640 ANAKKLRPVVSWK
-653 STVSQVKH
+653 STVSQVKQIH
-661 IQKGESVGYSRS
+661 KGESVGYSRS

-693 RRSLGNG
+693 RRSLSNG
-700 VGVVIVNGQKCPV
+700 VGSVAIHGQICNVV
-713 IGRVCMD
+713 GRVCMD
-720 MIMIDVTRKH
+720 MIMVDVTKKF

-744 SLSDFAEKIQTISY
+744 TLSQFAEKMQTISY

>member
-1 MSNMLSQ
+1 M
-8 RNKLKLNIQYSDFLQ
+8 KLNLQYQDFCHF
-23 LISGEHL
+23 ISGEHL
-30 CGPENFIVEKVV
+30 CGPQHFIIDKVI
-42 YDTRKIYNS
+42 YDTRKIANL

-65 GTDFLNDA
+65 GNDYLNDA
-73 YRKGI
+73 FRKGI

-84 EIPNKPFRNAAYILV
+84 EVPNKPYKNAAYILV
-99 QNSLDALQELANH
+99 EDTLASLQNLASQ
-112 HRKKFNYPVIA
+112 HRKKFNYPVIS

-137 YHLLSEHFRIIRSP
+137 YHLLSDEMRIIRSP

-187 ALQKMISPDY
+187 ALQKMIQPDF

-202 FGSAHEEGFSS
+202 FGSAHEEGFRT
-213 VEDHLNEKLKLF
+213 EEEHLEEKLKLF
-225 YGCKKTLVASSIH
+225 QSCKKTLVGPNIQLSKKQ
-238 LTKHQLNQING
+238 LTQING
-249 IVIKQTDYLKE
+249 MILNSVDYAKE
-260 LAVFPFTDKPS
+260 LVAFPYTDKPS
-271 IFSGTLAIAAA
+271 VFSGTLAIAAA
-282 KSLGNLNIDRIKS
+282 KSLSNLNLDRIKS

-307 GRDNAIIINDTYN
+307 GRDNSIIINDTYN

-332 QLAIADGKKRIVL
+332 QLAIAEGKKRIVL
-345 VGLDEANKHKA
+345 VGLDEANKHKE
-356 QDLLQKIKKFN
+356 QDLIQIINKFK

-373 IFEGENPKIDIS
+373 VFQVQNPKIDVS
-385 DSVVLVKGTRK
+385 NAVVLVKGTRK
-396 SEMQKL
+396 SEMEKL

-432 LKPSTKM
+432 LKPTTKM

-460 RQGIDYLGVA
+460 KQGIDYLGVA

-480 AGVKVPILVMN
+480 AGIKVPVLVMN
-491 PVDEGFDDCV
+491 PVDEGFEDCV
-501 KYHLEPA
+501 KNQLEPT
-508 VFSFEQLDELLHE
+508 VFSFEQLDELLRE

-531 IHIKIDTGMRRLGF
+531 IHVKIDTGMKRLGF
-545 DFKDLPRLMEVIQT
+545 DFKELPRLMEVIQA
-559 QPEILI
+559 QPEIAI

-588 RRFVEACN
+588 RRFVDACN
-596 YISANYSEK
+596 YISANYAGK
-605 FITHLLNSEGVANF
+605 FITHLLNSEGIANF
-619 PEAQLNMVRIG
+619 PEAQFNMVRIG

-640 EILKKLQPVISWK
+640 ANAKKLRPVVSWK
-653 STVSQVKH
+653 STVSQVKQ

-673 FVAEKNMEIAIVPVG
+673 FVSDKNMEIAIVPVG

-693 RRSLGNG
+693 RRSLSNG
-700 VGVVIVNGQKCPV
+700 VGSVVINGQMCNLV
-713 IGRVCMD
+713 GRVCMD
-720 MIMIDVTRKH
+720 MIMVDVTKKF

-744 SLSDFAEKIQTISY
+744 TLSQFADKMQTISY

>member
-1 MSNMLSQ
+1 
-8 RNKLKLNIQYSDFLQ
+8 LKLNLQYQDFCHF
-23 LISGEHL
+23 ISGEHL
-30 CGPENFIVEKVV
+30 CGPQHFIIDKVI
-42 YDTRKIYNS
+42 YDTRKIANL

-65 GTDFLNDA
+65 GNDYLNDA
-73 YRKGI
+73 FRKGI

-84 EIPNKPFRNAAYILV
+84 EVPNKPYKNAAYILV
-99 QNSLDALQELANH
+99 EDTLASLQNLASQ
-112 HRKKFNYPVIA
+112 HRKKFNYPVIS

-137 YHLLSEHFRIIRSP
+137 YHLLSDEMRIIRSP

-176 EAGISKSGEMD
+176 EAGISKSGEME
-187 ALQKMISPDY
+187 ALQKMIQPDF

-213 VEDHLNEKLKLF
+213 EEEHLEEKLKLF
-225 YGCKKTLVASSIH
+225 QRCKKTLVSPNIQLSKNQ
-238 LTKHQLNQING
+238 LTQING
-249 IVIKQTDYLKE
+249 MILNSVDYAKE
-260 LAVFPFTDKPS
+260 LVAFPYTDKPS
-271 IFSGTLAIAAA
+271 VFSGTLAIAAA
-282 KSLGNLNIDRIKS
+282 KSLSKLNLDRIKS

-307 GRDNAIIINDTYN
+307 GRDNSIIINDTYN

-332 QLAIADGKKRIVL
+332 QLAIAEGKERIVL
-345 VGLDEANKHKA
+345 VGLDEANQHRE
-356 QDLLQKIKKFN
+356 QDLIQIINKFK

-373 IFEGENPKIDIS
+373 VFQGQNPKIDVS
-385 DSVVLVKGTRK
+385 NAVVLVKGTRK
-396 SEMQKL
+396 SEMEKL

-432 LKPSTKM
+432 LKPTTKM

-460 RQGIDYLGVA
+460 KQGIDYLGVA

-480 AGVKVPILVMN
+480 AGIKVPVLVMN
-491 PVDEGFDDCV
+491 PVDEGFEDCI
-501 KYHLEPA
+501 KNQLEPT
-508 VFSFEQLDELLHE
+508 VFSFEQLDKLLRE

-531 IHIKIDTGMRRLGF
+531 IHLKIDTGMKRLGF
-545 DFKDLPRLMEVIQT
+545 DFKELPRLMEVIQA
-559 QPEILI
+559 QPEISI

-596 YISANYSEK
+596 YISSNYAGK
-605 FITHLLNSEGVANF
+605 FITHLLNSEGIANF
-619 PEAQLNMVRIG
+619 PEAQFNMIRIG

-640 EILKKLQPVISWK
+640 TNAKKLRPVVSWK
-653 STVSQVKH
+653 STVSQVKQ
-661 IQKGESVGYSRS
+661 IVKGESVGYSRS
-673 FVAEKNMEIAIVPVG
+673 FVADKNMEIAIVPVG

-693 RRSLGNG
+693 RRSLSNG
-700 VGVVIVNGQKCPV
+700 VGSVIINGQMCNV
-713 IGRVCMD
+713 VGRVCMD
-720 MIMIDVTRKH
+720 MIMVDVTKKF

-744 SLSDFAEKIQTISY
+744 TLSQFAEKMQTISY